1 VHSAKIQLQPAK
13 MLIKNLSSGES
24 GFGSNQIETN
34 SSEKKYD
41 HKTPLFQ
48 NPHQQQVRR

>member
-24 GFGSNQIETN
+24 GFGINRLETN
-34 SSEKKYD
+34 SLEKKYD
-41 HKTPLFQ
+41 HKTPPFQ
-48 NPHQQQVRR
+48 NSRYQQVRR